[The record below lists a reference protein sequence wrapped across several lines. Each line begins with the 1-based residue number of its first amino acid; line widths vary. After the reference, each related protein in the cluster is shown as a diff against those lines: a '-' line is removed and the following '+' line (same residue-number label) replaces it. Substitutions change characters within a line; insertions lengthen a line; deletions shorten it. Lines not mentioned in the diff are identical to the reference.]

1 MSVGPGHESTDP
13 HLAPLRLSGPAA
25 RALPPPD
32 RAARSAVRRR
42 LIRLPGGAFDMGSE
56 DADVNPGDGE
66 GPIRRIEVAP
76 FLVGPTT
83 VTNDDFEKFVA
94 STGYRTQAEEFGWSF
109 VFHLLVPDLDP
120 TAIRGSAS
128 GAPWWIGVDGA
139 DWRHPEGPGSS
150 VSDRGEHPVVHVSRE
165 DALAYCSWSGT
176 RLPTEVEWEYAARG
190 GLHRKRF
197 AWGDELT
204 PQGRHMCNIW
214 QGDFPTVNT
223 CDDGYLGT
231 APVGSFPANG
241 YGLYD
246 VAGNVWEWTDTMW
259 QNGTRDVWVIR
270 GGSYLCHRSY
280 CNRYRVAARTAN
292 AGDSSSGNTGFRVV
306 TGTDGA

>member
-1 MSVGPGHESTDP
+1 M
-13 HLAPLRLSGPAA
+13 
-25 RALPPPD
+25 
-32 RAARSAVRRR
+32 
-42 LIRLPGGAFDMGSE
+42 
-56 DADVNPGDGE
+56 
-66 GPIRRIEVAP
+66 
-76 FLVGPTT
+76 
-83 VTNDDFEKFVA
+83 
-94 STGYRTQAEEFGWSF
+94 
-109 VFHLLVPDLDP
+109 FHLLVPDLDP
-120 TAIRGSAS
+120 AAIRGSAS